1 MINRLL
7 QSIFAPPH
15 YQLGDTSGM
24 SGWSDKNIAD
34 YIEALG
40 KPKPLSEML
49 IPGAIQA
56 GTGIL
61 SGLLARGGQQGPS
74 AEQQRLA
81 DLYAGREW
89 NAQNYQAGLAN
100 QYDTGIGA
108 MKRRLQHAGLEN
120 YAKEFGINV
129 DPTLYVPPALPQ
141 TFQTAYQDARGMG
154 VSPLAG
160 TELDTSG
167 RGGGGGW
174 KKWLPIAAMAAPFI
188 PGVGPAL
195 GKVLPALAGLLGLG
209 GQRPIPSTPRMEVL
223 PLPSPVYPQT
233 PSYTPP
239 SVTPYATQPWD
250 IDWTR

>member
-24 SGWSDKNIAD
+24 SGWSDKNISD

-89 NAQNYQAGLAN
+89 NAQNYEAQLAH
-100 QYDTGIGA
+100 QLASGIGA
-108 MKRRLQHAGLEN
+108 TQRRLQHAGLDR
-120 YAKEFGINV
+120 YAQSRGLEL

-174 KKWLPIAAMAAPFI
+174 KKWLPVAALASSFLPI
-188 PGVGPAL
+188 PGVG
-195 GKVLPALAGLLGLG
+195 GWLPKLIGLLGG
-209 GQRPIPSTPRMEVL
+209 GASAAGA
-223 PLPSPVYPQT
+223 
-233 PSYTPP
+233 YTPEEKM
-239 SVTPYATQPWD
+239 WEM
-250 IDWTR
+250 

>member
-24 SGWSDKNIAD
+24 SGWSDKNISD

-61 SGLLARGGQQGPS
+61 SGLLARGGQGPS
-74 AEQQRLA
+74 AEQQKLA
-81 DLYAGREW
+81 DLFAGREW
-89 NAQNYQAGLAN
+89 NAQNYQAGLSN
-100 QYDTGIGA
+100 QYDVGIGA

-129 DPTLYVPPALPQ
+129 DPSLYVPPTFPQ
-141 TFQTAYQDARGMG
+141 TFQTSYQDARGIRPN
-154 VSPLAG
+154 PLAG

-174 KKWLPIAAMAAPFI
+174 KKWLPAAALASSFLPI
-188 PGVGPAL
+188 PGVG
-195 GKVLPALAGLLGLG
+195 GWLPKLIGLLGG
-209 GQRPIPSTPRMEVL
+209 GASAAGA
-223 PLPSPVYPQT
+223 
-233 PSYTPP
+233 YTPEEKM
-239 SVTPYATQPWD
+239 WEM
-250 IDWTR
+250 